1 MSQWDFCDGICSVQ
15 TLSNIE
21 NGKQAISPIVFQS
34 LTEKCGEMINPY
46 PQFVSLDDF
55 QCYMAVSNVDFY
67 IDSWQF
73 SIALDEL
80 RKIEESYFAENK
92 LYYVDAILVGTKMYG
107 KDMICKRKQFGSF
120 ILHVPETK
128 FYIGNRS
135 VKEIEPDYLVD
146 NICEYNAEEILD
158 LCYRLDHREEQK

>member
-1 MSQWDFCDGICSVQ
+1 MKMSHIDHRKPKIYKTKEM
-15 TLSNIE
+15 TL
-21 NGKQAISPIVFQS
+21 
-34 LTEKCGEMINPY
+34 
-46 PQFVSLDDF
+46 
-55 QCYMAVSNVDFY
+55 
-67 IDSWQF
+67 
-73 SIALDEL
+73 
-80 RKIEESYFAENK
+80 
-92 LYYVDAILVGTKMYG
+92 YVDAILVGTKMYG